1 MASLTMVEALNLA
14 LDEAMRDDDR
24 VVLMGEDIAINGGVF
39 RVTKGLMEKYGRSRV
54 MDTPLAENGI
64 IGTAVGM
71 AVYGLKPVAEI
82 QFSGFTLQAFDQIEQ
97 NMARLHNRSRGKYPI
112 RMVMRCPYGGGIRAV
127 EHHSESREAYWAH
140 TPGLKMVIPSTP
152 RNARALLHAAIE
164 DDDPVV
170 FYEPKAVYRAFR
182 EEVPVDLEPSPPGR
196 GQGEGSSS
204 QRKGTLTPTLSQGER
219 EQGPQHRS
227 HKEIIPIGKAN
238 VAREGSD
245 ITLIAYGAMMR
256 PLLEAVDDLVDIH
269 KIDPEVI
276 DLLSIRPMDTQAICN
291 SVAKTGRCVIVH
303 EGPRTCGV
311 AAEIIARLNEH
322 VFDML
327 QAPVKRITGYDIH
340 FPYFQ
345 CEKFYLP
352 DSDTIVEGVMET
364 MRWE

>member
-1 MASLTMVEALNLA
+1 MPQLTMVEALNLA

-24 VVLMGEDIAINGGVF
+24 VVLMGEDIAVNGGVF
-39 RVTKGLMEKYGRSRV
+39 RVTRGLMEKYGRSRV

-152 RNARALLHAAIE
+152 RNARALLHAAIQ

-182 EEVPVDLEPSPPGR
+182 EEVPVGEP
-196 GQGEGSSS
+196 
-204 QRKGTLTPTLSQGER
+204 TAA
-219 EQGPQHRS
+219 
-227 HKEIIPIGKAN
+227 KETFPIGKAH
-238 VAREGSD
+238 VVREGAD

-256 PLLEAVDDLVDIH
+256 PVLEATEDLVDEHGIN
-269 KIDPEVI
+269 PEVI
-276 DLLSIRPMDTQAICN
+276 DLLSIRPMDTEALCE

-345 CEKFYLP
+345 CEKHYLP
-352 DSDTIVEGVMET
+352 DSDTIVAGVMET
-364 MRWE
+364 VGWG